1 MAEPV
6 ENQAKRT
13 DDAVDVRVDG
23 AFRVVEDQSTIPTML
38 FGVHATELSPERI
51 ADWGVESVRLL
62 HQNPNGVPTMPGVGD
77 RAHLA
82 GLSSV
87 LDCYFDR
94 YQPALIL
101 TEPATWRD
109 RLRNLGQSFAAH
121 ARGQEGRSV
130 IEFWNEPYL
139 NWSVKPGVNY
149 DGDHFD
155 TSRAVVGGPVHFRGS
170 DDAIPHLI
178 WSRGLMAVDADTGA
192 KHYLAWG
199 YAPKTIVED
208 GVERAVRAGDEYVW
222 RGQKRMKFVEHWLV
236 VDQSQPSYWAGQ
248 FNSRLYR
255 EMLEEFARAAKE
267 VNPDVKVVGGF
278 DFHFY
283 QGSWDS
289 FRSCFKPMIDATWQY
304 IDAVDEHHYGEDTRR
319 VAASYELVVGY
330 TLATHGKRLRVFNTE
345 AGGMLDPQRPDTPAA
360 TNWNAEQ
367 PARAI
372 GAFTYTT
379 RDLLYLLRHM
389 PEKAHARYAHEAH
402 QNGGD
407 EWAFRLLK
415 PLRGR
420 LLWSES
426 QDTNLWSV
434 ASLNDAGEVC
444 VVLFNDTPKA
454 RETQISIQI
463 PSGTQATEIKQAIVV
478 VDEANPTTLT
488 MRETTQL
495 VDANRET
502 GGTIKL
508 NLTIP
513 ARAPLRVVIPTTA
526 IAGEDAT
533 RIERVERQR
542 FADRFLSPIEREQG
556 WTSEI
561 ALERGLI
568 ASAEAARLRV
578 TMTGPAGDMRVKVN
592 GQRVQLSGDPYLAEA
607 LIPVESLR
615 EVNRVEIESDRATQV
630 DTVSLMIV
638 EERSAR

>member
-1 MAEPV
+1 MAEPAAMDASQKD
-6 ENQAKRT
+6 E
-13 DDAVDVRVDG
+13 AVDVRIDG
-23 AFRVVEDQSTIPTML
+23 VFRVVEDQSTIPQML

-51 ADWGVESVRLL
+51 AEWGVESVRLL
-62 HQNPNGVPTMPGVGD
+62 HQNPSGVPTTPGVGD
-77 RAHLA
+77 RANLR
-82 GLSSV
+82 GISSV

-101 TEPATWRD
+101 TEPSTWRQ

-121 ARGQEGRSV
+121 ARGQEAQSV

-155 TSRAVVGGPVHFRGS
+155 TSRAIVGGPVFFRGS
-170 DDAIPHLI
+170 DEAIPHLI
-178 WSRGLMAVDADTGA
+178 WSRGLMAVDAETGA

-199 YAPKTIVED
+199 YAPKTMLEN
-208 GVERAVRAGDEYVW
+208 GVERPVRAGDEYVW
-222 RGQKRMKFVEHWLV
+222 RGQKRMQFVEHWLV
-236 VDQSQPSYWAGQ
+236 VDTSQPSYWAGQ

-267 VNPDVKVVGGF
+267 VNPDVKIVGGF

-289 FRSCFKPMIDATWQY
+289 FRSCFKPMIDTAWRY

-319 VAASYELVVGY
+319 VAGSYELIVGY

-420 LLWSES
+420 LLWTES
-426 QDTNLWSV
+426 LDTDLWSV

-444 VVLFNDTPKA
+444 VVLFNDTA
-454 RETQISIQI
+454 RPREARVVIQI
-463 PSGTQATEIKQAIVV
+463 PPGRNAVEIRQAHIV
-478 VDEANPTTLT
+478 VDEMNPTTLA
-488 MRETTQL
+488 MRETAEPIHVTNMTEGRTQL
-495 VDANRET
+495 D
-502 GGTIKL
+502 
-508 NLTIP
+508 LTIP
-513 ARAPLRVVIPTTA
+513 ARAPMRIVIPTTGRD
-526 IAGEDAT
+526 GEPGAQT
-533 RIERVERQR
+533 ERIERQR
-542 FADRFLSPIEREQG
+542 FANRFLTAVLPEQR

-561 ALERGLI
+561 RLERELI
-568 ASAEAARLRV
+568 ASATHARLRV
-578 TMTGPAGDMRVKVN
+578 TMTGPASGLRVSVN
-592 GQRVQLSGDPYLAEA
+592 GERVRLSRDPYLAEA
-607 LIPVESLR
+607 LVPVAWLR
-615 EVNRVEIESDRATQV
+615 EVNRVEIETDRSTQV